1 MAELMEGSLK
11 KIKGA
16 WIAALVSGTLTL
28 GVVAYVVFSGSSM
41 LSVDEWVLID
51 VVIIYGLAFG
61 IYKKSR
67 VAAVSM
73 FVYFIINK
81 VMMYFDGET
90 RGTWMAAI
98 FLFLFAQ
105 GVHGCFQYH
114 SLKKRSNS
122 QA

>member
-1 MAELMEGSLK
+1 MAGILT

-28 GVVAYVVFSGSSM
+28 AVVAYVVFLDSSV
-41 LSVDEWVLID
+41 LNIDEWVLLD

-67 VAAVSM
+67 IAAVSM
-73 FVYFIINK
+73 FVYFVISKAI
-81 VMMYFDGET
+81 MYIEGET

-105 GVHGCFQYH
+105 GVYGCFQYH